1 MTKRACVAWFLALA
15 AVSGCKTSRP
25 ERPVPPPTPAQQTLF
40 IPAWNVSAVQMAQGR
55 YADLFG
61 GGCRAIW
68 IDSAVAA
75 MMRENA
81 PPVSM
86 PEPGID
92 DDAKKVTDAYIVIE
106 CQLETQFA
114 DMSVAFDAVRL
125 RGIDVY
131 IETAAGLKV
140 RPIQMRPYGP
150 LKEEPVQAL
159 KRFSRTTVMVFP
171 RQDLGA
177 GLPVIGADVPAV
189 RLVLDGHDSKFF
201 FEWPGVPAG
210 QTFPRMPTP
219 EEAMYIGKL
228 GYYELFTDIRRLAH
242 VFD

>member
-1 MTKRACVAWFLALA
+1 MTKRACALSIVWLA
-15 AVSGCKTSRP
+15 AVCGCKTTP
-25 ERPVPPPTPAQQTLF
+25 PAKPAPPPTPARQTLF
-40 IPAWNVSAVQMAQGR
+40 VPAWNVSVVQVAQGR

-61 GGCRAIW
+61 SGCRAIW

-75 MMRENA
+75 MKREQTPA
-81 PPVSM
+81 VAM

-106 CQLETQFA
+106 CQLETQFG
-114 DMSVAFDAVRL
+114 DMSVAYDAVRL

-131 IETAAGLKV
+131 LETPAGLKV
-140 RPIQMRPYGP
+140 RPIQMRPYGSVNE
-150 LKEEPVQAL
+150 KPVQAL
-159 KRFSRTTVMVFP
+159 KQFARTTVMIFP

-177 GLPVIGADVPAV
+177 GLPVIGADTPAV

-201 FEWPGVPAG
+201 FEWPGIPAE
-210 QTFPRMPTP
+210 QTGPRMPTP
-219 EEAMYIGKL
+219 EEAKYIAQL

-242 VFD
+242 IFD